1 MNTRRETMIKTVIKS
16 QDDMVIVFDRK
27 GEQVPEYQGRYQT
40 VRESILKDAP
50 SDAVFAHG
58 FTEAAG
64 LRKVSREA
72 W

>member
-1 MNTRRETMIKTVIKS
+1 MIKTVIKS
-16 QDDMVIVFDRK
+16 QDDMVTVFDGK

-40 VRESILKDAP
+40 VRETILKDAP

-58 FTEAAG
+58 FTKAAE
-64 LRKVSREA
+64 LRKVPREA